1 MNEEELYLFDL
12 NGYLVVEQVL
22 TAAEV
27 DEANAAIDHH
37 ADSPSTYASAT
48 CPCRANR
55 RPSRERRAAAI
66 SAACWAGRN
75 PGATC
80 SASCCPTPAS
90 SPVLNQIVGPG
101 FRMDHSP
108 GLITMRKGAEGC
120 TLHGSSGPHFDPNQY
135 YVYRDG
141 QMHNGLTVV
150 AWQLSDVEEGDGGLC
165 LIPGSHKANFACP
178 RPIKLWHRR
187 REIVRAITCRAGDA
201 VIFTEAVTHGTL
213 PWRSERER
221 RSLLYRYSPAN
232 LAYATGYMPWPEQ
245 MLEGMTAEQRAI
257 LEPPYHRRLNRPELD
272 DEGRLRETAG

>member
-12 NGYLVVEQVL
+12 NGYLVVERVL
-22 TAAEV
+22 TPGEV
-27 DEANAAIDHH
+27 DEANAAIDRH
-37 ADSPSTYASAT
+37 ADSINIRLGDLSLSGESTT
-48 CPCRANR
+48 LKGTT
-55 RPSRERRAAAI
+55 
-66 SAACWAGRN
+66 GRGDLGGMLGWEEPWRN
-75 PGATC
+75 VFRLMLSHPRIV
-80 SASCCPTPAS
+80 PY
-90 SPVLNQIVGPG
+90 LNQIVGPG

-108 GLITMRKGAEGC
+108 GLITMRRGAEGH

-187 REIVRAITCRAGDA
+187 REIVRAITCRAGDV

-221 RSLLYRYSPAN
+221 RSLLYRYTPAN

>member
-1 MNEEELYLFDL
+1 MTEEELYLFDL

-22 TAAEV
+22 TATEV

-37 ADSPSTYASAT
+37 ADSINIRLGDLSLSGESTTLNGTTGRGDLGGMLGWDEPWRNVFRLMLSHPRIV
-48 CPCRANR
+48 PC
-55 RPSRERRAAAI
+55 
-66 SAACWAGRN
+66 
-75 PGATC
+75 
-80 SASCCPTPAS
+80 
-90 SPVLNQIVGPG
+90 LNQIVGPG

-178 RPIKLWHRR
+178 PPIKLWHRR
-187 REIVRAITCRAGDA
+187 QEIVRAITCRAGDV

-213 PWRSERER
+213 PWRSDRER

-232 LAYATGYMPWPEQ
+232 LAYATGYLPWPEQ

-257 LEPPYHRRLNRPELD
+257 LEPPYHRRLNRPVLD
-272 DEGRLRETAG
+272 DAGRLRETTG

>member
-1 MNEEELYLFDL
+1 VNEEELYLFDL

-22 TAAEV
+22 TVAEV
-27 DEANAAIDHH
+27 AAANTAIDHH
-37 ADSPSTYASAT
+37 ADAVNIRLEDLSLSGESTSLKGT
-48 CPCRANR
+48 T
-55 RPSRERRAAAI
+55 
-66 SAACWAGRN
+66 GRGDLGGMLGWEEPWRN
-75 PGATC
+75 VFRHMLSHPRIV
-80 SASCCPTPAS
+80 PY
-90 SPVLNQIVGPG
+90 LNQIVGPG

-108 GLITMRKGAEGC
+108 GLITMRKGAEGH

-187 REIVRAITCRAGDA
+187 REIVRPITCRAGDV

-221 RSLLYRYSPAN
+221 RSLLYRYTPAN

-245 MLEGMTAEQRAI
+245 MLEGMTPEQRAI

-272 DEGRLRETAG
+272 DAGRLRETAN

>member
-27 DEANAAIDHH
+27 DEANAAIDRH
-37 ADSPSTYASAT
+37 ADGINIRLGDLSLSGESTT
-48 CPCRANR
+48 L
-55 RPSRERRAAAI
+55 EGTT
-66 SAACWAGRN
+66 GRGDLGGMLGWEKPWRN
-75 PGATC
+75 VFRLMLSHPRIV
-80 SASCCPTPAS
+80 PF
-90 SPVLNQIVGPG
+90 LNQIVGPG

-178 RPIKLWHRR
+178 QPIKLWHRR
-187 REIVRAITCRAGDA
+187 QEIVRPITCRAGDA

-232 LAYATGYMPWPEQ
+232 LAYVQGYMPWPEQ
-245 MLEGMTAEQRAI
+245 MLEGMTPEQRAI
-257 LEPPYHRRLNRPELD
+257 LEPPYHRRLSRPELD
-272 DEGRLRETAG
+272 DAGRLRTTAG

>member
-12 NGYLVVEQVL
+12 NGYLVVERVL
-22 TAAEV
+22 TPGEV
-27 DEANAAIDHH
+27 DEANAAIDRH
-37 ADSPSTYASAT
+37 ADSINIRLGDLSLSGESTT
-48 CPCRANR
+48 LKGTT
-55 RPSRERRAAAI
+55 
-66 SAACWAGRN
+66 GRGDLGGMLGWEEPWRN
-75 PGATC
+75 VFRLMLSHPRII
-80 SASCCPTPAS
+80 PY
-90 SPVLNQIVGPG
+90 LNQIVGPG

-108 GLITMRKGAEGC
+108 GLITMRQGAEGH

-187 REIVRAITCRAGDA
+187 REIVRAITCRAGDV

-221 RSLLYRYSPAN
+221 RSLLYRYTPAN
-232 LAYATGYMPWPEQ
+232 LAYATGYMPWPEP

>member
-12 NGYLVVEQVL
+12 NGYLVVEEVL

-27 DEANAAIDHH
+27 DAANAAIDRH
-37 ADSPSTYASAT
+37 ADAVNIRLGDLSLSGESTT
-48 CPCRANR
+48 LKGTT
-55 RPSRERRAAAI
+55 
-66 SAACWAGRN
+66 GRGDLGGMLGWEEPWRN
-75 PGATC
+75 VFRLMLSHPRIV
-80 SASCCPTPAS
+80 PF
-90 SPVLNQIVGPG
+90 LNQIVGPG

-108 GLITMRKGAEGC
+108 GLITMSKGAEGH

-257 LEPPYHRRLNRPELD
+257 LEPPYHRRLDRPELD
-272 DEGRLRETAG
+272 DAGRLRETAG

>member
-27 DEANAAIDHH
+27 DEANAAIDRH
-37 ADSPSTYASAT
+37 ADGINIRLGDLSLSGESTTLDGTTGRGDLGGMLGWEKPWRDVFRHMLSHPRIV
-48 CPCRANR
+48 PC
-55 RPSRERRAAAI
+55 
-66 SAACWAGRN
+66 
-75 PGATC
+75 
-80 SASCCPTPAS
+80 
-90 SPVLNQIVGPG
+90 LNQIVGPG

-165 LIPGSHKANFACP
+165 LIPGQPQGQLRLPPADQAVAPAAGDRARDHLP
-178 RPIKLWHRR
+178 RR
-187 REIVRAITCRAGDA
+187 RRRHLHRGRDPRHPALALRPRAPLAP
-201 VIFTEAVTHGTL
+201 V
-213 PWRSERER
+213 
-221 RSLLYRYSPAN
+221 SLLPRQP
-232 LAYATGYMPWPEQ
+232 
-245 MLEGMTAEQRAI
+245 
-257 LEPPYHRRLNRPELD
+257 
-272 DEGRLRETAG
+272 RLRYRGTCPGRSRCWRG

>member
-12 NGYLVVEQVL
+12 NGYLVLEEVL
-22 TAAEV
+22 TPAEV
-27 DEANAAIDHH
+27 DEANAAIDRH
-37 ADSPSTYASAT
+37 ADAVNIRLGDLSLAGESTT
-48 CPCRANR
+48 LGGTT
-55 RPSRERRAAAI
+55 
-66 SAACWAGRN
+66 GRGDLGGMLGWEE
-75 PGATC
+75 PWRDVFRLML
-80 SASCCPTPAS
+80 SHPRI
-90 SPVLNQIVGPG
+90 VRFLNQIVGPG

-150 AWQLSDVEEGDGGLC
+150 AWQLEDVEEGDGGLC

-187 REIVRAITCRAGDA
+187 REIVRPITCRAGDV

-272 DEGRLRETAG
+272 DAGRLRETAG

>member
-27 DEANAAIDHH
+27 DEANAAIDRH
-37 ADSPSTYASAT
+37 ADGINIRLGDLSLSGESTT
-48 CPCRANR
+48 LGGTTGRGDLGGMLGWEKPWREVFR
-55 RPSRERRAAAI
+55 RMLSHPRI
-66 SAACWAGRN
+66 V
-75 PGATC
+75 PY
-80 SASCCPTPAS
+80 
-90 SPVLNQIVGPG
+90 LNQIVGPG

-150 AWQLSDVEEGDGGLC
+150 AWQLSEVEEGDGGLC

-178 RPIKLWHRR
+178 QPIKLWHRR
-187 REIVRAITCRAGDA
+187 QEIVRPITCRAGDV

-213 PWRSERER
+213 PWRSGRER

-232 LAYATGYMPWPEQ
+232 LAYVQGYMPWPEQ
-245 MLEGMTAEQRAI
+245 MLEGMTPEQRAI

-272 DEGRLRETAG
+272 DAGRLRKTAG